1 MNLEKK
7 PISSRTSLKI
17 KFVSERLKQFCSSRF
32 FRFYLL
38 YFGYCCFFGIKMGTE
53 SFRVYEDVGLTLLN
67 THLLRNWLWIAWIKF
82 RIRIRQMTV
91 NSWICESFPS
101 PLQLQFIFLQNRK
114 ENQVLNLPRNS
125 FEMSSHKW
133 IES

>member
-38 YFGYCCFFGIKMGTE
+38 YFGYCSFFGIKMGTE
-53 SFRVYEDVGLTLLN
+53 SFNFQWRVYEDVGLTLLN
-67 THLLRNWLWIAWIKF
+67 TPFTEKLTLNCVNQVSNPNTPNDCKFLNLRIL
-82 RIRIRQMTV
+82 
-91 NSWICESFPS
+91 SFS
-101 PLQLQFIFLQNRK
+101 TSAIFFLQNRK

-125 FEMSSHKW
+125 FEMSSHK
-133 IES
+133 